1 MGLTLTVLGSAFLGS
16 VAGKVAEATTGSLEG
31 SVLTQ
36 VGVFAVCLVIGWF
49 MLRRSD
55 QRDVTAQDH
64 HFKIQTQLLLAKD
77 ELILSLRAEI
87 IELRARV
94 EHLEAGA

>member
-1 MGLTLTVLGSAFLGS
+1 MGLTLTILSSAFLGS
-16 VAGKVAEATTGSLEG
+16 VAGEVAEATTGSLEG

-55 QRDVTAQDH
+55 QRDQSAQDYH
-64 HFKIQTQLLLAKD
+64 VKIQTQLLLAKD

-87 IELRARV
+87 VDLRSRI